1 MNNNA
6 KMKYYLSKNV
16 FPLLIEK
23 GFTGKYPH
31 FRKVNENSIHL
42 ISFQTNKW
50 GGSFTVE
57 VSAVFPK
64 LKNRNFSSQDMN
76 SVEWNSLTEDVLNVW
91 YTNERYRLKG
101 MYDGWFYYRD
111 LYAKRV
117 LGFGKCYL
125 DVSEKQVADF
135 VPSKGYKLVQKFNNQ
150 TAAYICNEVNN
161 QLIDA
166 FRWLEKF
173 EKKNK

>member
-23 GFTGKYPH
+23 GFSGKYPH
-31 FRKVNENSIHL
+31 FRRACDDCVEL
-42 ISFQTNKW
+42 ISVQTNKW

-57 VSAVFPK
+57 VSAVFPNSNN
-64 LKNRNFSSQDMN
+64 KNYAEWDGLT
-76 SVEWNSLTEDVLNVW
+76 VEQLTVWN
-91 YTNERYRLKG
+91 TNERYRLKG

-125 DVSEKQVADF
+125 DISEKQAVDF
-135 VPSKGYKLVQKFNNQ
+135 APPKGYKPIQTFNDQ
-150 TAAYICNEVNN
+150 TAIEICNEINK
-161 QLIDA
+161 QFIAA
-166 FRWLEKF
+166 FKWLNKF
-173 EKKNK
+173 EKKNKQKAGNML